1 MKKSYK
7 LLKKITGISCP
18 FFGISWNPRKS
29 DREKIKRVITF
40 LEDRRVL
47 FNPYHL
53 EIPIWVSQSI
63 IEIRAELTKIIPEFD
78 EDSEIVEFLRTM
90 RAACRRYLDRTF
102 KLQDRR
108 FMNDLLIENLIELR
122 SVFGI
127 CIAKLSMMYGIDIE
141 EELAEIIP
149 LLNDDDGKKYR
160 LDKRSYKLLDQ

>member
-127 CIAKLSMMYGIDIE
+127 CIAKLSMMYGID
-141 EELAEIIP
+141 
-149 LLNDDDGKKYR
+149 
-160 LDKRSYKLLDQ
+160 Q

>member
-18 FFGISWNPRKS
+18 FFGISWNPSES
-29 DREKIKRVITF
+29 DREKIKRFITF

-53 EIPIWVSQSI
+53 EVPIWVSQSI

-78 EDSEIVEFLRTM
+78 EDSEIVEILRTM
-90 RAACRRYLDRTF
+90 RTVCRRYLDRTF
-102 KLQDRR
+102 KLQDGR
-108 FMNDLLIENLIELR
+108 FMNGLLIQNLIELR
-122 SVFGI
+122 SVFGL
-127 CIAKLSMMYGIDIE
+127 CIAKLSMMFGIDIE

-149 LLNDDDGKKYR
+149 VVSDEDGTEYFLEKETFRIQKK
-160 LDKRSYKLLDQ
+160 